1 MVDKVFPG
9 QPIKASTINGMID
22 AVTNGWVTGA
32 PQSVYQPKE
41 VLVKNWTQ
49 TTWGAC
55 EPFRISG
62 QEFMFEQTESAL
74 NKFLTF
80 GAVLRG
86 HAITS
91 DTPSFRIG
99 LTKESI
105 KPGEIG
111 RCSVPGLMGAKVYG
125 GGGNKY
131 VKYDSTAQRLT
142 TTDVEREAQFALI
155 CWNNGVTAQDGMYF
169 CFISPLAG
177 VGGSLKAYVDAI
189 QWNVDVD
196 KIVPGANISFT
207 NSDGEITIKGS
218 YGVSI
223 TSGGQSVNITRLI
236 AGSNIAFSNNGS
248 ALTITGPNSTEFVD
262 SYSPATTTSA
272 RTLYLGKPF
281 KILNES
287 QSGGTTISRIVL
299 YMTNRYYVTDV
310 TCSQSGDLVVTKEM
324 LYSE

>member
-9 QPIKASTINGMID
+9 QPIKASTINQVID
-22 AVTNGWVTGA
+22 AATSGRVTGA

-125 GGGNKY
+125 VGTKY
-131 VKYDSTAQRLT
+131 VKYDSTAKRLT
-142 TTDVEREAQFALI
+142 GTDVESEAQFALI
-155 CWNNGVTAQDGMYF
+155 CGNNGVTAQDGMYF

-189 QWNVDVD
+189 QWNVDVN

-236 AGSNIAFSNNGS
+236 AGSNIGFSNNGS

-262 SYSPATTTSA
+262 SYIPATTTSA
-272 RTLYLGKPF
+272 RTLYLAKPLR
-281 KILNES
+281 ISNES
-287 QSGGTTISRIVL
+287 QPGGTTISRIVL
-299 YMTNRYYVTDV
+299 AMTNRYYVTDV
-310 TCSQSGDLVVTKEM
+310 TCNTSGDLVVTKEM